1 MNEAFAFNL
10 NHLRYFYEVARAG
23 NMRRAA
29 ARIGISQP
37 ALSKQIQ
44 ALEEAIG
51 LQLFYRSSRG
61 LTPTPDGDAV
71 FLHCERIFGHLR
83 DLEEAVESL
92 RTGSA
97 GRVTVGAIYS
107 VAVHLLPEYVRAY
120 HDRHPK
126 VRFKLVTAHSNHVI
140 SAVREHR
147 VDVGFVAGNPDDENL
162 VATPISDN
170 PLVVVTGPQHAFALE
185 TQGGAPLEMS
195 RLNRADMV
203 AFDEEAPTRR
213 LTDRYLDTHDCE
225 PRILAESPTIDSIK
239 RLVREHVG
247 FAVLPRH
254 CVQDEVDAGQLC
266 VIPVEGWH
274 LERYLYAVHLAKPD
288 LPPAVQQFVDLIPRM
303 DKVPVVTGHGRDLSA
318 TH

>member
-51 LQLFYRSSRG
+51 LQLFFRSSRG

-71 FLHCERIFGHLR
+71 FAHCERIFGHLR

-126 VRFKLVTAHSNHVI
+126 VRFKLVTAHSNNVL
-140 SAVREHR
+140 SAIREHR
-147 VDVGFVAGNPDDENL
+147 VDVGFVAGDPDDESL
-162 VATPISDN
+162 TATPIRDN
-170 PLVVVTGPQHAFALE
+170 PLVVVVGQKHPFAE
-185 TQGGAPLEMS
+185 VQRSGKPLDVS
-195 RLNRADMV
+195 LLNKADMV

-213 LTDRYLDTHDCE
+213 LTDRYLDTLDVE

-254 CVQDEVDAGQLC
+254 CVDDELDAGQL
-266 VIPVEGWH
+266 IAIDVEGWK
-274 LERYLYAVHLAKPD
+274 LERVLYAVHLARPA
-288 LPPAVQQFVDLIPRM
+288 LPPAVQQFVDLIPRIAA
-303 DKVPVVTGHGRDLSA
+303 VPLRTPKRRDLGVPA
-318 TH
+318 